1 MKMDHNIQSLFSVA
15 EVDLIYRNKVSP
27 GNRIKITGSDS
38 VYDVFIS
45 AWDLN
50 KIDMIEQ
57 FYLMMLD
64 RANHCIGL
72 SNISTGGISACVVD
86 PKIVFATALKANSS
100 SIVVAH
106 NHPSGNLKPS
116 NADIRLTEKLK
127 HAGQFLDLPVM
138 DHLIVTPLKYY
149 SFANEGLIL

>member
-1 MKMDHNIQSLFSVA
+1 MDHNIQSLFSVA